1 MTWQNLEEKVRTI
14 ASLRWNCTAV
24 AETIAGVKCDCVL
37 KISDDNW
44 IIVEI
49 TEQNRLEKVRGDI
62 VKLRTVRGALL
73 AQEIYSKCYFVMRD
87 KPTDSMRESGSAQ
100 KIQVMS
106 VDEFQ
111 NEYFDYSSYI
121 HMRNQKHFGSLI
133 NIETGEPESN
143 VYIDVNYLNRK
154 TGEELSISDIVAL
167 LIKGRRIVLKGD
179 FGLGKS
185 RCVKQLFEML
195 TSDPVNL
202 PYTIAINLRDHW
214 GAKRSFEI
222 LSRHFEELGL
232 NASNFLKAYE
242 NPNVVYLLDGF
253 DEIGTQAWSSDAKKM
268 QHMREMSVCALKDL
282 ISKTQGGVL
291 ITGREY
297 YFNSDNELLSC
308 LGLNEDNTFIL
319 ECHHE
324 FTETELVAFIK
335 ENIGD
340 VQGADKLENLPVW
353 LPKRPLIMQLLLRY
367 ASDVFSV
374 DYALEDICGFW
385 YAFLTKMCERE
396 AKIYPALNPDIIKN
410 VLIILANKTRAS
422 TRNTGPIT
430 QEDLE
435 KAFTEAAGFRPN
447 DESSIMLQRLPSLG
461 RVSADS
467 PDRQFLDT
475 FILNGLRAESII
487 QLSKSWDAK
496 IITSD
501 WKNPLDQVGLSI
513 LAEYMEKDERR
524 VDVFLGLARQATNLN
539 NGVLAS
545 DIIGAVC
552 LLDCSALDFKGL
564 DVIGGHFSY
573 LSFEGKVVERLSLRD
588 TIIEHFDL
596 TNAKIK
602 ENVTFTQ
609 CLIVTAYGI
618 ASHKSLPENFVE
630 CSVENFEALA
640 TTTLIKR
647 AKLSEPQ
654 KLFVQMLRK
663 IFHQPGA
670 GRKESALLRGMGSSV
685 NRPLGEKILGAL
697 LDEKLITR
705 HKGDEGYIYKPVRG
719 ETGRIDKMLTDLT
732 LSTDQLW
739 IKISNMT

>member
-1 MTWQNLEEKVRTI
+1 MTWQSLEDKVKTI
-14 ASLRWNCTAV
+14 ASLRWNCAAV
-24 AETIAGVKCDCVL
+24 AENVAGVDCDCVL
-37 KISDDNW
+37 KVSDDNW
-44 IIVEI
+44 IIVEV
-49 TEQNRLEKVRGDI
+49 TKQNNLAKVREDI
-62 VKLRTVRGALL
+62 IKLRTVKNALF
-73 AQEIYSKCYFVMRD
+73 QEDIYCKCYFVMKD
-87 KPTDSMRESGSAQ
+87 KPTNSMRTTGSTQ

-143 VYIDVNYLNRK
+143 VYIDVNYLNKK
-154 TGEELSISDIVAL
+154 TGEDLSISDIAAL
-167 LIKGRRIVLKGD
+167 LINGRRIVLKGD

-195 TSDPVNL
+195 TSNPVDL

-232 NASNFLKAYE
+232 DANNFLKAYE

-253 DEIGTQAWSSDAKKM
+253 DEIGTQSWSSDAKKM

-282 ISKTQGGVL
+282 ISKAKGGVL

-297 YFNSDNELLSC
+297 YFNSDKELLNC
-308 LGLNEDNTFIL
+308 LGLNEDTTVVL

-324 FTETELVAFIK
+324 FTETELLAFIK

-340 VQGADKLENLPVW
+340 VQGADRLENLPVW

-367 ASDVFSV
+367 ASDVFSI

-396 AKIYPALNPDIIKN
+396 AKIYPALNPEIIKN
-410 VLIILANKTRAS
+410 VLLILANKTRAS
-422 TRNTGPIT
+422 IQNTGPIT

-487 QLSKSWDAK
+487 QLSKSWDTRVITNEWK
-496 IITSD
+496 I
-501 WKNPLDQVGLSI
+501 P
-513 LAEYMEKDERR
+513 
-524 VDVFLGLARQATNLN
+524 
-539 NGVLAS
+539 
-545 DIIGAVC
+545 
-552 LLDCSALDFKGL
+552 
-564 DVIGGHFSY
+564 
-573 LSFEGKVVERLSLRD
+573 
-588 TIIEHFDL
+588 
-596 TNAKIK
+596 
-602 ENVTFTQ
+602 
-609 CLIVTAYGI
+609 
-618 ASHKSLPENFVE
+618 
-630 CSVENFEALA
+630 
-640 TTTLIKR
+640 
-647 AKLSEPQ
+647 
-654 KLFVQMLRK
+654 
-663 IFHQPGA
+663 
-670 GRKESALLRGMGSSV
+670 
-685 NRPLGEKILGAL
+685 
-697 LDEKLITR
+697 
-705 HKGDEGYIYKPVRG
+705 
-719 ETGRIDKMLTDLT
+719 
-732 LSTDQLW
+732 
-739 IKISNMT
+739 